1 MELQMLGRNV
11 ELSEEVRKSIERKMR
26 KLERHLP
33 NIAEGV
39 VEISQESTKSPQ
51 DRYMAQIT
59 ITHNSGSILRGEEKA
74 SDILA
79 AVKSAVDVLDRRVER
94 YKGVLYKKGRKVTPA
109 VEQAPGPQ
117 IVREKRFVLRM
128 MSVNEAAEQMELL
141 GHDFFLFINE
151 ASGLFSLLYR
161 RQDVGYGLIEA
172 EVG

>member
-11 ELSEEVRKSIERKMR
+11 ELSEEVRKSIERKVR

-33 NIAEGV
+33 NIARGV
-39 VEISQESTKSPQ
+39 VEISQETTKSPQ
-51 DRYMAQIT
+51 DRYMVQIT

-74 SDILA
+74 SDIFA
-79 AVKSAVDVLDRRVER
+79 AVKSAVEVLDRRIER
-94 YKGVLYKKGRKVTPA
+94 YKGMLYKRGRKISPT
-109 VEQAPGPQ
+109 VEQEPTLQ
-117 IVREKRFVLRM
+117 IVREKKFVLRR
-128 MSVNEAAEQMELL
+128 MSSDEAAEQMELL

-172 EVG
+172 ELG